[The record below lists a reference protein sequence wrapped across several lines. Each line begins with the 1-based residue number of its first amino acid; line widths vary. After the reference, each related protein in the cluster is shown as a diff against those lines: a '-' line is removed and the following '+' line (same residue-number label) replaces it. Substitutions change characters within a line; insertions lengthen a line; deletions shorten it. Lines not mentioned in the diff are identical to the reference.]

1 MARKPFIAG
10 NWKMNLN
17 MSDAHKLVAT
27 LQEKLKGIEEKHV
40 EVAVC
45 PPFVYLS
52 KIGEHLRQ
60 TNPAGGPHIA
70 LGAQNM
76 YSEKSGAFTG
86 EVSGPMLAD
95 VGCKYVIIGHS
106 ERRTWFGENDTL
118 IGKKV
123 AASFTF
129 GLLPILCVGE
139 TLAQREQNQT
149 LVVVKSQLEADLALL
164 NPAQMETVTI
174 AYEPVWAIGTG
185 KAATPAMA
193 QEVHQMIR
201 ATLADKYGKSV
212 SQVVRIQYGGSVTDK
227 NAEELMNQPDI
238 DGALVGGASL
248 NADSFS
254 AIVKAAA
261 KRAAGS
267 DKK

>member
-17 MSDAHKLVAT
+17 MSEALKLVAT
-27 LQEKLKGIEEKHV
+27 LQEKLKGLEEKHV
-40 EVAVC
+40 AVAVC

-52 KIGEHLRQ
+52 KIAEHLLK
-60 TNPAGGPHIA
+60 TNPSGGPHIA

-76 YSEKSGAFTG
+76 YFEKAGAFTG
-86 EVSGPMLAD
+86 EVAGPMLSD
-95 VGCKYVIIGHS
+95 VGCKYAIIGHS
-106 ERRTWFGENDTL
+106 ERRTWFAENDAL

-123 AASFTF
+123 AAAYTF
-129 GLLPILCVGE
+129 GLLPILCLGE

-149 LVVVKSQLEADLALL
+149 MSVVKSQLEADLALL
-164 NPAQMETVTI
+164 TPAQVETVTI

-201 ATLADKYGKSV
+201 ATLADKYGKNV

-227 NAEELMNQPDI
+227 NAEEIMSQPDI

-248 NADSFS
+248 NSDAFT
-254 AIVKAAA
+254 IIIKAAA
-261 KRAAGS
+261 KKAAGE
-267 DKK
+267 KK